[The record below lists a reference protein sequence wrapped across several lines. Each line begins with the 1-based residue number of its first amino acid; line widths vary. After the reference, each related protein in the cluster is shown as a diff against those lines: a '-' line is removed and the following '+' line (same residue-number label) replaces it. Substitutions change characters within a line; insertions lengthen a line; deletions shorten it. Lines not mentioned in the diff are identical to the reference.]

1 MGMGDGGW
9 GTGMGETGATR
20 GRPRSFDRDAA
31 LAAATRLFWERGHG
45 ATSIGELTEAMG
57 IRPASL
63 YAAFGDKRSL
73 FEESVAAYG
82 EDAGRVLH
90 GQGAGGAHGLRR
102 VRADPAGDRAELR
115 GPLHPAGC
123 LTIRAATNVTP
134 QDAEV
139 GAGLRGLRNANLVAW
154 EGRLRAARQEGELP
168 PEANPQVLAGYF
180 AAVIQ
185 VMSQRSCDGADAA
198 DAAELAEIAELALA
212 AWPGAREG

>member
-1 MGMGDGGW
+1 
-9 GTGMGETGATR
+9 MGETGATR

-31 LAAATRLFWERGHG
+31 LAAATRLFWERGYG

-73 FEESVAAYG
+73 FEESVIAYG
-82 EDAGRVLH
+82 RTPAGSFMGEALEEPTAY
-90 GQGAGGAHGLRR
+90 GAFARILREAAQIY
-102 VRADPAGDRAELR
+102 ADPS
-115 GPLHPAGC
+115 HPAGC

-139 GAGLRGLRNANLVAW
+139 GVRLRGLRNANLVAW
-154 EGRLRAARQEGELP
+154 EARLRAAQREGELP

-185 VMSQRSCDGADAA
+185 GMSQRSCDGA

-212 AWPGAREG
+212 AWPGGR